1 MKQTGLILLMIFILG
16 FIGLAQEEEFDSRR
30 NPDQPVI
37 KFEKTTLDLG
47 KVEYGGNATC
57 RFEFENTGNKP
68 LILTSVMSS
77 CGSIAPA
84 WPKKPVKPGEKDSL
98 KVIYNTHSEGS
109 FFKSVR
115 VYSNAENSPVFLKI
129 KGQVILNNK

>member
-1 MKQTGLILLMIFILG
+1 M
-16 FIGLAQEEEFDSRR
+16 AQEEESDSRR

-37 KFEKTTLDLG
+37 KFEKATLDLG

-98 KVIYNTHSEGS
+98 RVIYNTHSEGS

-115 VYSNAENSPVFLKI
+115 VYSNAKNSPVRLKI
-129 KGQVILNNK
+129 KGEVVSKNKK